1 MKARWR
7 LRPHQPERSRE
18 LGQAAGLSPLIAQIL
33 INRGVDE
40 PARARAFLSAR
51 MDSLHDPELLPGAV
65 EAAGRIHQAAR
76 DGRSIVIYGDYD
88 VDGVCGV
95 SILWMCLKL
104 AGAREPTY
112 YIPHRVDE
120 GYGLSA
126 AALERIALDHPGALV
141 VTVDCGVSAVA
152 EAQRARALG
161 LELVITDHHSIGREL
176 PEPDVLVHPRLP
188 GSLYPNGDLCG
199 AAVGFKVAWQVCKLF
214 GDGKR
219 ASPHLRDFLVRSL
232 GYVALAT
239 IADVVPLSDENRV
252 LVRHGLAGLNA
263 NPTLGAAAL
272 LAIAGHT
279 GKRPLKTGTIG
290 FAVGPRINAAGR
302 MERAAAAVELL
313 TTLNPE
319 RAQEL
324 ALELDLCNTRRQEVE
339 RRIVQEAHAK
349 VDAQGGLGDRLGLV
363 VGAEGWHP
371 GVIGIVASRLA
382 EAYNRPTI
390 VVALSAPIAQG
401 SARSIAGFNLYQA
414 LADCADLLIGFGGH
428 AAAAGVKLD
437 PANLDALAARFNE
450 RCRLSLTPERLERSL
465 WIDAEVPLA
474 SLSLAVVEE
483 IERLEPHGIDN
494 PRPLLLASDL
504 EIVGE
509 PRAVGEHADHLQF
522 TCRQGEFTAKAIAFK
537 QAEKGRILKPGS
549 RASVV
554 FHAAVNEWKGRRDVQ
569 LEVKDFELA
578 DNPG

>member
-7 LRPHQPERSRE
+7 LRPHQPGLASDLAR
-18 LGQAAGLSPLIAQIL
+18 AAAMSPLVAQL
-33 INRGVDE
+33 LLNRGVGD
-40 PARARAFLSAR
+40 PDRAQAFLSSK
-51 MDSLHDPELLPGAV
+51 MGSLHDPELLPGAI
-65 EAAGRIHQAAR
+65 EAAARIHQAAR

-95 SILWMCLKL
+95 SILWLCLKL
-104 AGAREPTY
+104 AGARDPTS

-126 AALERIALDHPGALV
+126 TALDKIAVEHPGALV
-141 VTVDCGVSAVA
+141 VTVDCGISAVA
-152 EAQRARALG
+152 EAQHARALG
-161 LELVITDHHSIGREL
+161 LELIITDHHTIGQEL
-176 PEPDVLVHPRLP
+176 PAADVLVHPRLP

-219 ASPHLRDFLVRSL
+219 ASPHLRDFLLRSM

-252 LVRHGLAGLNA
+252 LVKHGLAGLDA
-263 NPTLGAAAL
+263 NPMPGAAAL
-272 LAIAGHT
+272 LELSGHT
-279 GKRPLKTGTIG
+279 SRKRLKSGTIG
-290 FAVGPRINAAGR
+290 FAIGPRINAAGR

-313 TTLNPE
+313 TTSDTA
-319 RAQEL
+319 RARAL
-324 ALELDLCNTRRQEVE
+324 ALELDDCNTRRQEVE
-339 RRIVQEAHAK
+339 RKIVQEAHAK
-349 VDAQGGLGDRLGLV
+349 IDAQGGLGERKGLV

-382 EAYNRPTI
+382 EIYHRPTI
-390 VVALSAPIAQG
+390 VVALAAPIAQG
-401 SARSIAGFNLYQA
+401 SARSIPGFNLYDA
-414 LADCADLLIGFGGH
+414 LSDCRDLLVAFGGH

-437 PANLDALAARFNE
+437 PANLAGLAERFDA
-450 RCRLSLTPERLERSL
+450 RCRRELTPDRLERSL

-483 IERLEPHGIDN
+483 IERLEPHGIEN
-494 PRPLLLASDL
+494 PRPLLLTSDV

-509 PRAVGEHADHLQF
+509 PRAVGERADHLQF
-522 TCRQGEFTAKAIAFK
+522 TCRQGDFTARAIAFK
-537 QAEKGRILKPGS
+537 QAEKGRILKAGV

-554 FHAAVNEWKGRRDVQ
+554 YHPSVNEWKGRREVQ
-569 LEVKDFELA
+569 LEVRDFELV

>member
-7 LRPHQPERSRE
+7 LRPHDPGSSSE
-18 LGQAAGLSPLIAQIL
+18 LGKAAGVSALVAQLL
-33 INRGVDE
+33 INRGVAD

-51 MDSLHDPELLPGAV
+51 MDSLHDPDLLPGAV
-65 EAAGRIHQAAR
+65 EAARRIHLAALER
-76 DGRSIVIYGDYD
+76 RSIVIYGDYD

-104 AGAREPTY
+104 AGACEPTF

-126 AALERIALDHPGALV
+126 SALERIAADRPGALV
-141 VTVDCGVSAVA
+141 VTVDCGISAVA
-152 EAQRARALG
+152 EARHARALG
-161 LELVITDHHSIGREL
+161 LELIITDHHSIGPEL
-176 PEPDVLVHPRLP
+176 PEADVLVHPRLP
-188 GSLYPNGDLCG
+188 QSPYPNGDLCG

-219 ASPHLRDFLVRSL
+219 ASPHLRDYLVRSL

-263 NPTLGAAAL
+263 NPTPGAAAL
-272 LAIAGHT
+272 LMLAGHT
-279 GKRPLKTGTIG
+279 GRRPLKSGTVG
-290 FAVGPRINAAGR
+290 FGIGPRINAAGR

-313 TTLNPE
+313 TTTDAD
-319 RAQEL
+319 RAQKL
-324 ALELDLCNTRRQEVE
+324 ALELDECNTRRQEVE

-349 VDAQGGLGDRLGLV
+349 IEAQGGLGDRHGLV
-363 VGAEGWHP
+363 IGDEGWHP
-371 GVIGIVASRLA
+371 GVIGIVASRIA
-382 EAYNRPTI
+382 EAYNRPTVI
-390 VVALSAPIAQG
+390 VALSKPVAQG
-401 SARSIAGFNLYQA
+401 SARSIPGFNLHDA

-428 AAAAGVKLD
+428 AAAAGVRLD
-437 PANLDALAARFNE
+437 PTNLANLATRFDD
-450 RCRLSLTPERLERSL
+450 RCRQSLTPDRLERSL

-494 PRPLLLASDL
+494 PRPLLLASDV

-522 TCRQGEFTAKAIAFK
+522 TCRQGTFTARAIAFK
-537 QAEKGRILKPGS
+537 QAEKGRVLKAGT

-554 FHAAVNEWKGRRDVQ
+554 FHAVVNEWKGRRDVQ
-569 LEVKDFELA
+569 LEVKDFEVA
-578 DNPG
+578 ETPG